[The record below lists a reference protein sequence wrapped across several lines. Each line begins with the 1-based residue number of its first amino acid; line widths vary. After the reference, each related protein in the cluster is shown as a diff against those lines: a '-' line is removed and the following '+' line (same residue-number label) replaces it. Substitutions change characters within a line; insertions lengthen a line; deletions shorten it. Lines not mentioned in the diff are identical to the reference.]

1 MGELLES
8 KHAMAIGEDEE
19 EPESE
24 IGEREDEAAPVRR
37 LLDDAKLKRAPT
49 AYISWFNANRKTI
62 KGKNIAEVAKK
73 AGSMWK
79 SLSAGSKKTFEDSA
93 AKAKE
98 QRAAYIAKIKDTK
111 EFKAYEDARAA
122 ARKQKLKR
130 RVKSAVKA
138 IAKDKNLKRPASAY
152 MSWFNDNRKT
162 IKGKNVADIAK
173 KAGSMWKTLSAGNK
187 KTYEDKAA
195 KAKKAYDDFVATSK
209 GAAALKAYKDAVA
222 KAKAPLSGASDK
234 AKAKAKAA
242 KERPAARKK
251 ALKEKLAAKKAAK
264 AAKKAASKAAKKAKK
279 LIEIMPDVISVPAG
293 ALIGVLLG
301 SGVAL
306 AVLQLRRSISI
317 PAEEPLLA

>member
-1 MGELLES
+1 MGEEPESETGEDEEHLES
-8 KHAMAIGEDEE
+8 ETGEEEEEQNVVEPINLIATGEEEE

-24 IGEREDEAAPVRR
+24 TGEEEDEAAPGRR

-62 KGKNIAEVAKK
+62 KGKNVAEIAKK

-79 SLSAGSKKTFEDSA
+79 SLSAGSKKTF
-93 AKAKE
+93 
-98 QRAAYIAKIKDTK
+98 
-111 EFKAYEDARAA
+111 
-122 ARKQKLKR
+122 
-130 RVKSAVKA
+130 
-138 IAKDKNLKRPASAY
+138 
-152 MSWFNDNRKT
+152 
-162 IKGKNVADIAK
+162 
-173 KAGSMWKTLSAGNK
+173 
-187 KTYEDKAA
+187 EDKAA

-222 KAKAPLSGASDK
+222 KAKAPLSATADK
-234 AKAKAKAA
+234 AKTKAKAA
-242 KERPAARKK
+242 KERLTARKK

-306 AVLQLRRSISI
+306 AVLQLRRSIST